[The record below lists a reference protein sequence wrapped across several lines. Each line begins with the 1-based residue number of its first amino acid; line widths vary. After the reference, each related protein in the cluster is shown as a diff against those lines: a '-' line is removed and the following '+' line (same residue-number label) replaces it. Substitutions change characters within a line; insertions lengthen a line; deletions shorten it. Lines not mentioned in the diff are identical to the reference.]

1 MKVLM
6 MLQLIVGLTGSSDCF
21 EHLRGRKLLM
31 PALDYSYMAE
41 LVVNA
46 QGGDSDAF
54 AELYAA
60 TYQKQYQFAYSYLKD
75 EYLAQDALQET
86 YIIALKEITK
96 LKDPMLLVAW
106 LNQINFRV
114 CFQLHK
120 KQKRY
125 DAEMRGYYDDTEE
138 GNKLALAMSQA
149 EMSPSSDGNPEDM
162 VVQVD
167 SREYIMNQILKLPF
181 TEAQVIILRFYRSL
195 KYNEIADLLEISQ
208 SSVKRYLRS
217 GKEHLAGILQRQGGE
232 FYV

>member
-1 MKVLM
+1 
-6 MLQLIVGLTGSSDCF
+6 
-21 EHLRGRKLLM
+21 M

-138 GNKLALAMSQA
+138 GNKMALAMSQA

-217 GKEHLAGILQRQGGE
+217 GREVSFTYE
-232 FYV
+232 SFS

>member
-1 MKVLM
+1 M
-6 MLQLIVGLTGSSDCF
+6 S
-21 EHLRGRKLLM
+21 
-31 PALDYSYMAE
+31 ALDYNYMAE

-46 QGGDSDAF
+46 QSGDSDAF

-86 YIIALKEITK
+86 YIIALKELSK

-125 DAEMRGYYDDTEE
+125 DAEMGGYYE
-138 GNKLALAMSQA
+138 GDSDRDQFPANSQMALST
-149 EMSPSSDGNPEDM
+149 SSTNPEDM
-162 VVQVD
+162 VVKVD
-167 SREYIMNQILKLPF
+167 SREYIMNQIMKLPF

-195 KYNEIADLLEISQ
+195 KYNEIAELLEISQ
-208 SSVKRYLRS
+208 SSVKRYLNS
-217 GKEHLAGILQRQGGE
+217 GKEHLANVLQQQGGE